1 MTKKLFFIPLLFSIG
16 VFLIQTSCK
25 KDFEYTFLQGNAL
38 GTTFSIKYND
48 TSNYTEA
55 IDSIFAVINNSL
67 STYHQNSIISKIN
80 NGDTTQVTDAHF
92 ENVFTKAERIYIE
105 TNGLFDPTIGTLV
118 NAWGFGP
125 EKNNIDLD
133 STSVK
138 KYMELVG
145 YEKLNLENHRITK
158 KIPAIYLDFNA
169 IAKGYAVDVIGW
181 FFESKH
187 IENYMIEIGGEM
199 RVRGTNPKGILWK
212 VGVEKP
218 LTDGTRALEATVDL
232 DNQSMATSGNYRKFW
247 LDENGKK
254 YVHTINPK
262 TGYPEQNDLLSAS
275 VISGLD
281 CADVDAYATA
291 FMVMGYQKT
300 KEFLE
305 KHQELE
311 AVLIYLDTDGKTQI
325 FSTIPLN

>member
-1 MTKKLFFIPLLFSIG
+1 MTKKLFFIPILFSIS
-16 VFLIQTSCK
+16 VFLTLTSCK

-38 GTTFSIKYND
+38 GTTFSIKYNN
-48 TSNYTEA
+48 TLNYTEA
-55 IDSIFAVINNSL
+55 IDSIFSVINNSL
-67 STYHQNSIISKIN
+67 STYHPNSLISKIN
-80 NGDTTQVTDAHF
+80 RGDTTQITDEHF
-92 ENVFTKAERIYIE
+92 EKVFYKARKIYFE
-105 TNGLFDPTIGTLV
+105 TEGSFDPTIGTLV

-125 EKNNIDLD
+125 EKSTKGLD
-133 STSVK
+133 STAVE

-145 YEKLNLENHRITK
+145 YEKLSLKNHRITK
-158 KIPAIYLDFNA
+158 ANPSIYLDFNA
-169 IAKGYAVDVIGW
+169 IAKGYAVDVIGL
-181 FFESKH
+181 FLESKQ

-199 RVRGTNPKGILWK
+199 RVRGTNPKGTLWK

-247 LDENGKK
+247 IDDNGEK

-262 TGYPEQNDLLSAS
+262 TGYPEQNDLLSVS
-275 VISGLD
+275 VISKLD
-281 CADVDAYATA
+281 SADVDAYATA

-305 KHQELE
+305 GHQKLE
-311 AVLIYLDTDGKTQI
+311 AVLIYLDVDGKTQI